1 MILLTTFFFQFLEMM
16 WDNKVG
22 DVLQLS
28 VVRASQNDLIHVNMV
43 VDDVTV
49 EKFNRSIFCQYCMLI
64 NFN

>member
-16 WDNKVG
+16 WDNMVG